1 MQLTLIYFSARA
13 YKSAISPNTS
23 IAMKSLTA
31 ILLTLGITLSACS
44 NVQVS
49 DYSNNTPQF
58 IPQEFFNG
66 NLSAHGVVKD
76 RSGKVTRY
84 FNATIKAYWENG
96 VGTLD
101 EKFIFDDGELQY
113 RTWKLSPTT
122 QGVFKATAGDVIGT
136 GTGFFAGNAIN
147 LNYVLAVKYN
157 NSTINL
163 RVDDW
168 MWLVNPNTVLNEST
182 LTKFGFKVGSV
193 QLVIMKNI

>member
-1 MQLTLIYFSARA
+1 
-13 YKSAISPNTS
+13 
-23 IAMKSLTA
+23 MKSLTV
-31 ILLTLGITLSACS
+31 ILLTLGISLSSCS
-44 NVQVS
+44 STSVN
-49 DYSNNTPQF
+49 DYSKNAPKF

-101 EKFIFDDGELQY
+101 EAFVFDDGEVQY
-113 RTWKLSPTT
+113 RIWKLSPTT
-122 QGVFKATAGDVIGT
+122 PTMFKATAGDVIGV
-136 GTGFFAGNAIN
+136 GEGVFAGNAIN

-157 NSTINL
+157 DSTINL

-168 MWLVNPNTVLNEST
+168 MWLVDSNTVLNEST
-182 LTKFGFKVGSV
+182 LTKFGFKVGSI
-193 QLVIMKNI
+193 QLVIQKH

>member
-1 MQLTLIYFSARA
+1 
-13 YKSAISPNTS
+13 
-23 IAMKSLTA
+23 MKSLTA

-49 DYSNNTPQF
+49 DYSNNIPTF

-66 NLSAHGVVKD
+66 NLSAHGVVKN

-101 EKFIFDDGELQY
+101 EKFIFNDGEVQY
-113 RTWKLSPTT
+113 RTWKLSPTSN
-122 QGVFKATAGDVIGT
+122 GAFNATAGDVIGT
-136 GTGFFAGNAIN
+136 GKGLFSGNAIN
-147 LNYVLAVKYN
+147 LNYLLAVKYN
-157 NSTINL
+157 GSSINV

-168 MWLVNPNTVLNEST
+168 MWLINPNTVLNEST
-182 LTKFGFKVGSV
+182 LTKFGFNVGSV
-193 QLVIMKNI
+193 QLVIKKE

>member
-1 MQLTLIYFSARA
+1 
-13 YKSAISPNTS
+13 
-23 IAMKSLTA
+23 MKSLTA
-31 ILLTLGITLSACS
+31 LLLTLGITLSACS
-44 NVQVS
+44 S
-49 DYSNNTPQF
+49 TAITDYSKNAPKL

-66 NLSAHGVVKD
+66 NLNAHGVVKD

-96 VGTLD
+96 VGTLE
-101 EKFIFDDGELQY
+101 EKFIFDDGEIQY

-122 QGVFKATAGDVIGT
+122 SGEFNATAGDVIGT
-136 GTGFFAGNAIN
+136 GEGEFAGNAIN

-168 MWLVNPNTVLNEST
+168 MWLVDSNTVLNEST

-193 QLVIMKNI
+193 QLVILKN

>member
-1 MQLTLIYFSARA
+1 
-13 YKSAISPNTS
+13 
-23 IAMKSLTA
+23 MKHPSFTA
-31 ILLTLGITLSACS
+31 FICSILLTLSSCS
-44 NVQVS
+44 STSVN
-49 DYSNNTPQF
+49 DYSKNTPKL

-66 NLSAHGVVKD
+66 NLNAHGVVKD

-101 EKFIFDDGELQY
+101 EKFIFDDGEIQY

-122 QGVFKATAGDVIGT
+122 SGKFNATAGDVIGM
-136 GTGFFAGNAIN
+136 GEGKFAGNAIN

-157 NSTINL
+157 NSMINL

-168 MWLVNPNTVLNEST
+168 MWLVDSNTVLNEST

-193 QLVIMKNI
+193 QLVIQKD

>member
-1 MQLTLIYFSARA
+1 MKHLSFTALACSILFTFSACA
-13 YKSAISPNTS
+13 STS
-23 IAMKSLTA
+23 V
-31 ILLTLGITLSACS
+31 
-44 NVQVS
+44 N
-49 DYSNNTPQF
+49 DYTKNTPKL

-101 EKFIFDDGELQY
+101 EKFIFDDGEIQY
-113 RTWKLSPTT
+113 RIWKLSPTT
-122 QGVFKATAGDVIGT
+122 QTKFKATAGDVIGI
-136 GTGFFAGNAIN
+136 GEGDFAGNAIN
-147 LNYVLAVKYN
+147 LNYVLAVKYKD
-157 NSTINL
+157 SIINL

-168 MWLVNPNTVLNEST
+168 MWLVDSNTVLNEST

-193 QLVIMKNI
+193 QLVIQKN

>member
-1 MQLTLIYFSARA
+1 
-13 YKSAISPNTS
+13 
-23 IAMKSLTA
+23 MKSLTA
-31 ILLTLGITLSACS
+31 FLLTLGITLSACS
-44 NVQVS
+44 STAIN
-49 DYSNNTPQF
+49 DYSKNTPKL

-66 NLSAHGVVKD
+66 NLIAHGVVKD

-101 EKFIFDDGELQY
+101 EKFIFDDGEIQY
-113 RTWKLSPTT
+113 RTWKLSPTS
-122 QGVFKATAGDVIGT
+122 QAKFKATAGDVIGV
-136 GTGFFAGNAIN
+136 GEGEFAGNAIN

-168 MWLVNPNTVLNEST
+168 MWLVDSNTVLNEST

-193 QLVIMKNI
+193 QLVILKN

>member
-1 MQLTLIYFSARA
+1 
-13 YKSAISPNTS
+13 
-23 IAMKSLTA
+23 MKHRSFTA
-31 ILLTLGITLSACS
+31 LACCILLTLSACAS
-44 NVQVS
+44 TSVS
-49 DYSNNTPQF
+49 EYRKNAPKL

-84 FNATIKAYWENG
+84 FNATIKAYWESG
-96 VGTLD
+96 VGTLE
-101 EKFIFDDGELQY
+101 EKFIFDDGEIQY
-113 RTWKLSPTT
+113 RTWKLSPAIETK
-122 QGVFKATAGDVIGT
+122 FKATAGDVIGI
-136 GTGFFAGNAIN
+136 GEGEFAGNAIN

-168 MWLVNPNTVLNEST
+168 MWLVNSNTVLNEST

-193 QLVIMKNI
+193 QLVIVKN

>member
-1 MQLTLIYFSARA
+1 MKQLSFSALA
-13 YKSAISPNTS
+13 FTMLACS
-23 IAMKSLTA
+23 ILLALTA
-31 ILLTLGITLSACS
+31 CASAPIK
-44 NVQVS
+44 
-49 DYSNNTPQF
+49 DYSKNTPKL

-66 NLSAHGVVKD
+66 NLNAHGVVKD

-101 EKFIFDDGELQY
+101 EKFIFDDGEIQY

-122 QGVFKATAGDVIGT
+122 NGEFNATAGDVIGT
-136 GTGFFAGNAIN
+136 GEGKFAGNAIN
-147 LNYVLAVKYN
+147 LNYILAVNYKD
-157 NSTINL
+157 STINL

-168 MWLVNPNTVLNEST
+168 MWLVDSNTVLNEST

-193 QLVIMKNI
+193 QLVIQKH

>member
-1 MQLTLIYFSARA
+1 
-13 YKSAISPNTS
+13 
-23 IAMKSLTA
+23 MKSLTA
-31 ILLTLGITLSACS
+31 LLLALGITLSSCS
-44 NVQVS
+44 STSIN
-49 DYSNNTPQF
+49 DYSKNAPKLV
-58 IPQEFFNG
+58 PQEFFNG

-101 EKFIFDDGELQY
+101 EKFIFDDGEIQY
-113 RTWKLSPTT
+113 RTWKLSPTIEAK
-122 QGVFKATAGDVIGT
+122 FKATAGDVIGV
-136 GTGFFAGNAIN
+136 GEGEFAGNAIN

-168 MWLVNPNTVLNEST
+168 MWLVDSNTVLNEST

-193 QLVIMKNI
+193 QLVIQKN

>member
-1 MQLTLIYFSARA
+1 
-13 YKSAISPNTS
+13 
-23 IAMKSLTA
+23 MKHLFFTA
-31 ILLTLGITLSACS
+31 LACSILLALSACAS
-44 NVQVS
+44 TSVN
-49 DYSNNTPQF
+49 DYSKNTPKL

-101 EKFIFDDGELQY
+101 EKFIFDDGEIQY
-113 RTWKLSPTT
+113 RTWKLSPAI
-122 QGVFKATAGDVIGT
+122 QGKFKAAAGDVVGIGE
-136 GTGFFAGNAIN
+136 GEFAGNAIN
-147 LNYVLAVKYN
+147 LNYVLAVKYKG
-157 NSTINL
+157 STINL

-168 MWLVNPNTVLNEST
+168 MWLVDSNTVLNEST

-193 QLVIMKNI
+193 QLVIQKN

>member
-1 MQLTLIYFSARA
+1 
-13 YKSAISPNTS
+13 
-23 IAMKSLTA
+23 MKSLTA
-31 ILLTLGITLSACS
+31 LLLPLGITLSSCS
-44 NVQVS
+44 STSIN
-49 DYSNNTPQF
+49 DYSKNAPKL

-101 EKFIFDDGELQY
+101 EKFIFDDGEIQY

-122 QGVFKATAGDVIGT
+122 SGEFNATAGDVIGI
-136 GTGFFAGNAIN
+136 GGGKFAGNAIN
-147 LNYVLAVKYN
+147 LNYVLAVKYKD
-157 NSTINL
+157 SIINL

-168 MWLVNPNTVLNEST
+168 MWLVDSNTVLNEST

-193 QLVIMKNI
+193 QLVILKN

>member
-1 MQLTLIYFSARA
+1 
-13 YKSAISPNTS
+13 
-23 IAMKSLTA
+23 MKSLTVL
-31 ILLTLGITLSACS
+31 LLTLGITLSSCS
-44 NVQVS
+44 STSIN
-49 DYSNNTPQF
+49 DYSKNAPKL

-101 EKFIFDDGELQY
+101 EKFIFDDGEIQY

-122 QGVFKATAGDVIGT
+122 SGEFNATAGDVIGI
-136 GTGFFAGNAIN
+136 GGGKFAGNAIN
-147 LNYVLAVKYN
+147 LNYVLAVKYKD
-157 NSTINL
+157 SIINL

-168 MWLVNPNTVLNEST
+168 MWLVDSNTVLNEST

-193 QLVIMKNI
+193 QLVILKN

>member
-1 MQLTLIYFSARA
+1 
-13 YKSAISPNTS
+13 
-23 IAMKSLTA
+23 MKSLTA
-31 ILLTLGITLSACS
+31 LLLALGITLSSCS
-44 NVQVS
+44 STSIN
-49 DYSNNTPQF
+49 DYSKNAPKL

-101 EKFIFDDGELQY
+101 EKFIFDDGEIQY

-122 QGVFKATAGDVIGT
+122 SGEFNATAGDVIGI
-136 GTGFFAGNAIN
+136 GGGKFAGNAIN
-147 LNYVLAVKYN
+147 LNYVLAVKYKD
-157 NSTINL
+157 SIINL

-168 MWLVNPNTVLNEST
+168 MWLVDSNTVLNEST

-193 QLVIMKNI
+193 QLVILKN